1 MNFNPYIFTFAT
13 FLVPIT
19 SISFGIF
26 VLIQNSRSKINITFF
41 LLSLAIAFWGLFL
54 FLLCFLGFYE
64 INIYVA
70 NILDALLHFF
80 ALLIPAFFLHLVLC
94 LINKDEEHKGFIASM
109 YFGVLVTALLSFSP
123 LMLRAA
129 GPKYGFGFW
138 VMPGVLYP
146 LHLIIFSLLIA
157 YGYYILIVNYMH
169 SYGDK
174 RNQLLYFI
182 LATSIGYIGGANN
195 YLLNFNI
202 NLYPFSS
209 YANLLVQVYI
219 VLMSYAIVKYKLMDI
234 NIIIRRGLMYS
245 VLVGIVT
252 GLYVAFLTFSN
263 QYILRG
269 NIQLPVSFL
278 PFSTLLTGFIILSMG
293 IFVFLKDKTSKTNRV
308 FGLFCLSVFTWLFM
322 FSLMYLSPDSKTA
335 LFWARLGDIGIIF
348 LPIWAYYFII
358 VILNRDRKPF
368 STIFVV
374 FCLLAAP
381 ILVLSQTKY
390 LLSGIKHFF
399 WGYYPIA
406 GPLYWIPISFFILF
420 IACIPILLSALK
432 EESKAGHQLKVQQI
446 KYLMV
451 AYIGAVTG
459 LVDYFP
465 KYNIAIYPWG
475 HLSALIFISVIAYA
489 ILKHQLMDIEVVLRK
504 GLIYSL
510 LVGLLTA
517 LYLSGV
523 FLFGNYLGSRKS
535 AASILFTIFSIIFFS
550 LTFQPLRDKIQE
562 FIDKVFFRG
571 KYDYQKTLKELS
583 LVARSIAGLD
593 ELLDKVLNAIV
604 SVIKL
609 NNASIYVLDKRGGQ
623 YFARRSIGIGIKR
636 SLPENDDIIKQLASR
651 KEAVMYDEV
660 SKASGNISG
669 FMKEIGAAIIF
680 PIITKDEIVG
690 FLCLGEKLSGEVY
703 SDEDIDLLTTLCNQM
718 GVSIENAMLYE
729 DALEAQKK
737 LYQAD
742 KLATVG
748 ALAAGLAHEIKNP
761 IAAIKG
767 FSQLID
773 RAVTENDAETIKD
786 FKDVVP
792 RQLDRI
798 NEIVEKLLTL
808 SKPPKLEKKKVDINA
823 LLVEIVRL
831 VEKQAL
837 KQRVEIVKSF
847 EDLSQ
852 TLADP
857 EQLTQ
862 AFLNLI
868 LNAIQSMPDGGQIEI
883 RTRFMGTDRI
893 VVEII
898 DNGMGIPKE
907 KRLKI
912 FDPFYTTKTGGSG
925 LGLSV
930 TQKIIIDHHGKIEVE
945 SEVGKGSAFKIV
957 LPIT

>member
-1 MNFNPYIFTFAT
+1 MIPGILILPAFTEFVHAFLNIKMNKYVRNINWALALFMIPTVYTDLYCKNGGPIVGFIYFNNIAPLGVVNIFQYIFN
-13 FLVPIT
+13 VVYSEIK
-19 SISFGIF
+19 
-26 VLIQNSRSKINITFF
+26 LIQ
-41 LLSLAIAFWGLFL
+41 SLG
-54 FLLCFLGFYE
+54 
-64 INIYVA
+64 
-70 NILDALLHFF
+70 
-80 ALLIPAFFLHLVLC
+80 
-94 LINKDEEHKGFIASM
+94 
-109 YFGVLVTALLSFSP
+109 
-123 LMLRAA
+123 
-129 GPKYGFGFW
+129 
-138 VMPGVLYP
+138 
-146 LHLIIFSLLIA
+146 
-157 YGYYILIVNYMH
+157 
-169 SYGDK
+169 
-174 RNQLLYFI
+174 
-182 LATSIGYIGGANN
+182 
-195 YLLNFNI
+195 
-202 NLYPFSS
+202 
-209 YANLLVQVYI
+209 
-219 VLMSYAIVKYKLMDI
+219 
-234 NIIIRRGLMYS
+234 
-245 VLVGIVT
+245 
-252 GLYVAFLTFSN
+252 
-263 QYILRG
+263 LRG
-269 NIQLPVSFL
+269 SNF
-278 PFSTLLTGFIILSMG
+278 
-293 IFVFLKDKTSKTNRV
+293 D
-308 FGLFCLSVFTWLFM
+308 
-322 FSLMYLSPDSKTA
+322 
-335 LFWARLGDIGIIF
+335 
-348 LPIWAYYFII
+348 
-358 VILNRDRKPF
+358 
-368 STIFVV
+368 
-374 FCLLAAP
+374 
-381 ILVLSQTKY
+381 
-390 LLSGIKHFF
+390 
-399 WGYYPIA
+399 
-406 GPLYWIPISFFILF
+406 
-420 IACIPILLSALK
+420 
-432 EESKAGHQLKVQQI
+432 QQI
-446 KYLMV
+446 KYLIYSTCIGFFGAAMNFLIWFNIPFPPVFNVLIPVYILMV
-451 AYIGAVTG
+451 A
-459 LVDYFP
+459 F
-465 KYNIAIYPWG
+465 
-475 HLSALIFISVIAYA
+475 A

-593 ELLDKVLNAIV
+593 ELLDKVLTAIV

-609 NNASIYVLDKRGGQ
+609 NNASVYVLDKRGGK
-623 YFARRSIGIGIKR
+623 YFARKTIGIGIKKA
-636 SLPENDDIIKQLASR
+636 LIENDDIIKQLAAK
-651 KEAVMYDEV
+651 KEAVMYDEI
-660 SKASGNISG
+660 SKSPGNISG

-680 PIITKDEIVG
+680 PIITKDELVG

-703 SDEDIDLLTTLCNQM
+703 SDEDIDLITTLCNQM

-767 FSQLID
+767 FSQVIGK
-773 RAVTENDAETIKD
+773 AVEENDAEAIKD

-808 SKPPKLEKKKVDINA
+808 SKPPKLERKKIDINV
-823 LLVEIVRL
+823 LLDEIVRL

-847 EDLSQ
+847 EDLPQ

-883 RTRFMGTDRI
+883 RTKFMGTDRI
-893 VVEII
+893 LVEII
-898 DNGMGIPKE
+898 DNGAGIPKE
-907 KRLKI
+907 KLSKI

-930 TQKIIIDHHGKIEVE
+930 TQKIIIDHHGRIDVE
-945 SEVGKGSAFKIV
+945 SEVGKGATFKII
-957 LPIT
+957 LPVTH

>member
-1 MNFNPYIFTFAT
+1 MINFFALM
-13 FLVPIT
+13 FL
-19 SISFGIF
+19 GLF
-26 VLIQNSRSKINITFF
+26 VLFYDYKNRINQTYALVNF
-41 LLSLAIAFWGLFL
+41 SLAFWGLFYVFWL
-54 FLLCFLGFYE
+54 TSSDYDTAFIYLKLLMMFAAT
-64 INIYVA
+64 VPVT
-70 NILDALLHFF
+70 LLHFVF
-80 ALLIPAFFLHLVLC
+80 NFLNIKKYRNIILPITYCLAIICIILVWRNLLFDVMKPKMAFRYWP
-94 LINKDEEHKGFIASM
+94 DAGR
-109 YFGVLVTALLSFSP
+109 YFNFYVSYFYYGVLTSFYLLMRAYFKSSGEEKNRLKYFIFGAILAAIAGSLSFP
-123 LMLRAA
+123 LWYDLYIPPFLNLFISVYAAITAYTILR
-129 GPKYGFGFW
+129 
-138 VMPGVLYP
+138 
-146 LHLIIFSLLIA
+146 H
-157 YGYYILIVNYMH
+157 H
-169 SYGDK
+169 
-174 RNQLLYFI
+174 
-182 LATSIGYIGGANN
+182 
-195 YLLNFNI
+195 
-202 NLYPFSS
+202 
-209 YANLLVQVYI
+209 
-219 VLMSYAIVKYKLMDI
+219 LMDI
-234 NIIIRRGLMYS
+234 NIIIRRGLLYS

-278 PFSTLLTGFIILSMG
+278 PFSTFLTGFIVLFMG
-293 IFVFLKDKTSKTNRV
+293 IFVFMKDKTSKTNRV

-322 FSLMYLSPDSKTA
+322 FSLMYLSSDSKTA

-348 LPIWAYYFII
+348 LPILAYYFII

-368 STIFVV
+368 STIFGV
-374 FCLLAAP
+374 FCVLAVP
-381 ILVLSQTKY
+381 TLVLSQTKY

-593 ELLDKVLNAIV
+593 ELLDKVLTAIV

-609 NNASIYVLDKRGGQ
+609 NNASIYVLDKRGGK
-623 YFARRSIGIGIKR
+623 YFARKSIGIDIKKA
-636 SLPENDDIIKQLASR
+636 LPENDDIIKQLASR

-660 SKASGNISG
+660 SKTPGKISG

-680 PIITKDEIVG
+680 PIITKEELIG

-767 FSQLID
+767 FSQVIG
-773 RAVTENDAETIKD
+773 RAVAENDAEAIKD

-808 SKPPKLEKKKVDINA
+808 SKPPKLEKKKIDINI
-823 LLVEIVRL
+823 LLDEIVRL

-837 KQRVEIVKSF
+837 KQRVEIVRSF
-847 EDLSQ
+847 EDLPQ

-893 VVEII
+893 IVEFI
-898 DNGMGIPKE
+898 DNGAGIPKE
-907 KRLKI
+907 KLAKI

-945 SEVGKGSAFKIV
+945 SGEGKGTAFRVV
-957 LPIT
+957 LPVVP